1 MTLNMQLYL
10 LNLVNMH
17 SYDDI
22 LDVSGSFPKKP
33 AHSQIFLLL
42 FHKSLIP
49 IVVLCLNSVSLIFF
63 VFFVY
68 ISYSYFS
75 DICLLLSL
83 RYISIP

>member
-49 IVVLCLNSVSLIFF
+49 IVVLCLNSVSLIFLCFLSTLATATFLIF
-63 VFFVY
+63 V
-68 ISYSYFS
+68 
-75 DICLLLSL
+75 CC
-83 RYISIP
+83 

>member
-33 AHSQIFLLL
+33 AYSQIFLLL

-49 IVVLCLNSVSLIFF
+49 IVVLCLNSVSLIFLCFLSTLATATFPIF
-63 VFFVY
+63 V
-68 ISYSYFS
+68 
-75 DICLLLSL
+75 CC
-83 RYISIP
+83 